1 MPFPRKKKQNVQE
14 NTGNAKIRS
23 KADRNREGAAKIEGS
38 GYVDE
43 FLKSEEKREKS
54 KQTDKSCWRCRKCGR
69 RSPMDASI
77 CINPDCGA
85 ELSLWGDVVSEK

>member
-23 KADRNREGAAKIEGS
+23 KADRNREGTVKNEGS
-38 GYVDE
+38 GYVVE
-43 FLKSEEKREKS
+43 VLAPEEKQEKS
-54 KQTDKSCWRCRKCGR
+54 KQSGRPCWRCRECGR

-77 CINPDCGA
+77 YTNPNCGA
-85 ELSLWGDVVSEK
+85 ELSLWGDVVSE